1 MEVIGN
7 QLKEFEIIDEILEN
21 KDIFS
26 STRLFKCILGLNKT
40 ESQVFGYILRNKDV
54 STSEIAK
61 ALKLDRSSIQ
71 RAVQDLSELILIN
84 RKSISMKEYSKVKG
98 KTNIKR
104 QGYLYVYN
112 AKDIKSIKAQFKE
125 LLDKWYGSM
134 LKYIENLENLCECC
148 GFKFEPC

>member
-7 QLKEFEIIDEILEN
+7 QLKEFEKIDEILEN
-21 KDIFS
+21 KELFS
-26 STRLFKCILGLNKT
+26 SVRLFKCILGLNKT
-40 ESQVFGYILRNKDV
+40 ESQVFEYILRKKDV

-71 RAVQDLSELILIN
+71 RAVQDLSELLLIN

-98 KTNIKR
+98 KANIKR

-112 AKDIKSIKAQFKE
+112 AKDIKSIKTQFKE

-148 GFKFEPC
+148 GFKFESC